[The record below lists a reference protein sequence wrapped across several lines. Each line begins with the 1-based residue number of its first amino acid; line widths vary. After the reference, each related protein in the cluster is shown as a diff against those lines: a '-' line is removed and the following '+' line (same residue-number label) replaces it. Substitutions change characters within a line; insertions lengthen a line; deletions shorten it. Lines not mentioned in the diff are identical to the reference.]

1 MVSRSALLE
10 QYKSRKS
17 AKPTSTKMGPVLK
30 ETTNKT
36 NNAANSAPTSAPT
49 QTKPKSKVAPKPTP
63 PAPKPVEAVVL
74 PPKAPSLPTSAP
86 APAPA
91 PASAPAPVK
100 PWQKNAAANK
110 KSKKSVPKAKAPA
123 PAAKKVSA
131 PKFKSKPNLPKS
143 KMVKKVTTGFVAHAP
158 PTASAND
165 DLNTTVESRAPP
177 LTGGLMMMFSPSAHV
192 SESEYEKSMKRE
204 KFQKDRQR
212 DHLRTSRVEKMKG
225 EGMLMTFSPPNRND
239 QIQAEMAKEAS
250 RRQTRQKNAF
260 SMSFTPGGTLQSDG
274 LDMDSTPEE
283 LRRMRERIRLQEE
296 RENPSAAEPAP
307 DLALALGDD
316 MDAEVSLTESLELS
330 PEKEAQPAMAP
341 TTPFGGH
348 VYDVELVDNVTPEPP
363 KSLVKAKQELQDT
376 LEQLIG
382 AEKCNAELSEALK
395 ISVEEKENL
404 VKANDELLA
413 VESSMEAEIN
423 ALKQQNDKMSANLK
437 NSSESIV
444 LLKKQVAALKQTIK
458 DLNEASASSASASNK
473 KMAAENQDLQNTIA
487 MLKKKLAAKAED
499 SAQLQSAN
507 ATILTLKK
515 KLASKSESESVEL
528 QNANSTIAALETR
541 VKTLD
546 AQTLVTT
553 NNLITTKKQLAAAQ
567 EDLKTTSALRETCDS
582 VKAKLT
588 QEIAKSKSLQKKID
602 EESSSRASE
611 KKQLHNLMSEV
622 NSYSN
627 KSEELLSALTGEKN
641 GNKAMQ
647 TKLTAAVKEKNAALE
662 RVRTFDEREAE
673 LMRQLQFMDDVRRKL
688 HNRVM
693 QLTGN
698 IRVFV
703 RVRPMLSAETEDLKN
718 MIVKKGTPK
727 AEIPFMFPGVCEGA
741 EGIDSTK
748 RLLEMQE
755 PWKDRGGLNPRR
767 KQWRFGFDSV
777 FSPED
782 DQLAVWEAAEPLV
795 QSAIDGSNV
804 CFFAYGQ
811 TGSGKTHTMLG
822 SDECKGLVFRSVEKI
837 FSAKNAIEADSKSP
851 FSVELKVEMLEI
863 YNEKV
868 NDLLTKKTD
877 ELVVSDGEVVGSRV
891 VGVRSPSDVAKILTI
906 AQNRRATKATNS
918 NDTSSRSHLV
928 FTIVMEVKHSSDE
941 NLNRTGRLH
950 ICDLAG
956 SERLSKSKSNESKEL
971 LKETQAINSSLLN
984 LSNVIEKLQ
993 KGGDHVPFRD
1003 SKLTYLLQNSLG
1015 GDSKTLAIVCCSPVP
1030 SSWNESLCSL
1040 RFASK
1045 VNKVE
1050 LQKETKFSA

>member
-1 MVSRSALLE
+1 MSL
-10 QYKSRKS
+10 
-17 AKPTSTKMGPVLK
+17 
-30 ETTNKT
+30 
-36 NNAANSAPTSAPT
+36 
-49 QTKPKSKVAPKPTP
+49 PKSP
-63 PAPKPVEAVVL
+63 PL
-74 PPKAPSLPTSAP
+74 NPPPPSPYSVPAP
-86 APAPA
+86 APAPVAALKETARANLPPPAPSA

-100 PWQKNAAANK
+100 PWQKNKTAPKTTTTAPKTK
-110 KSKKSVPKAKAPA
+110 KPVPKTKAKAP
-123 PAAKKVSA
+123 VSA
-131 PKFKSKPNLPKS
+131 PKPKQNKSKPTKQHKPAS
-143 KMVKKVTTGFVAHAP
+143 KQVKKVTTGFVGNAP
-158 PTASAND
+158 PTTED
-165 DLNTTVESRAPP
+165 VNTTLDSRAPP
-177 LTGGLMMMFSPSAHV
+177 LTGGLMMMFSPPAQKLT
-192 SESEYEKSMKRE
+192 ESEYEKSMKRE
-204 KFQKDRQR
+204 QMVQDRAR
-212 DHLRTSRVEKMKG
+212 DVARNGRVEKMKG
-225 EGMLMTFSPPNRND
+225 DGMLMTFSPPNRND
-239 QIQAEMAKEAS
+239 QIQAELAKEAS
-250 RRQTRQKNAF
+250 RKITRQKNAF

-274 LDMDSTPEE
+274 LDMDATPEE
-283 LRRMRERIRLQEE
+283 LRRMRERIRIQEE
-296 RENPSAAEPAP
+296 KNNPTAAPAP
-307 DLALALGDD
+307 DDLAFALGDD
-316 MDAEVSLTESLELS
+316 MDAEVSLEE
-330 PEKEAQPAMAP
+330 EAPLAVAPGTPA
-341 TTPFGGH
+341 GGH
-348 VYDVELVDNVTPEPP
+348 VYDVEM
-363 KSLVKAKQELQDT
+363 AKQELQDT
-376 LEQLIG
+376 LEQLID
-382 AEKCNAELSEALK
+382 AEKTNDELSEALK
-395 ISVEEKENL
+395 TSVEEKESL
-404 VKANDELLA
+404 ITTNDELLQA
-413 VESSMEAEIN
+413 ESSMEAEIAVLKNQN
-423 ALKQQNDKMSANLK
+423 APLAKMAQNLK
-437 NSSESIV
+437 NSTESIT

-458 DLNEASASSASASNK
+458 DLNVAAESSASAAAIAAVSSASASNK
-473 KMAAENQDLQNTIA
+473 KLVGENKELQNTIA
-487 MLKKKLAAKAED
+487 MLKKKLVSKTED
-499 SAQLQSAN
+499 NSAQLQSAN
-507 ATILTLKK
+507 STIVSLKE

-528 QNANSTIAALETR
+528 QNANSSIAALETR

-553 NNLITTKKQLAAAQ
+553 NNLTTTKKQLAAAQ
-567 EDLKTTSALRETCDS
+567 EELKTTTSLKTSCDS
-582 VKAKLT
+582 VKIKLSQQVAKT
-588 QEIAKSKSLQKKID
+588 KALQKKID
-602 EESSSRASE
+602 DETKSRAAE
-611 KKQLHNLMSEV
+611 KEQLNDLMGEV

-627 KSEELLSALTGEKN
+627 KSEELLSALAVEKS
-641 GNKAMQ
+641 GNKAQ
-647 TKLTAAVKEKNAALE
+647 QAKLTAAVKEKNAALE

-673 LMRQLQFMDDVRRKL
+673 LCRQLQFMDEVRRKL

-703 RVRPMLSAETEDLKN
+703 RVRPMLAPEAEELSN

-782 DQLAVWEAAEPLV
+782 DQVAVWEAAEPLV

-837 FSAKNAIEADSKSP
+837 FTAKNIIEADSKSP

-868 NDLLTKKTD
+868 NDLLSKKSD
-877 ELVVSDGEVVGSRV
+877 ELVVSEGEVVGSRV
-891 VGVRSPSDVAKILTI
+891 VSVKSTGDVAKILSL

-918 NDTSSRSHLV
+918 NDTSSRSHMV
-928 FTIVMEVKHSSDE
+928 FTIVVDVVHSTDE
-941 NLNRTGRLH
+941 NLSRTGRLH